1 MIKTDLFTR
10 NIIKRTQQELQMW
23 LPDLMRG
30 LGYQKV
36 YAPSEYI
43 LCVGEIPVMVVCHM
57 DTVHQHVPKTVLCQH
72 GIMWSPEGIGGDDR
86 CGIYG
91 AIEIAKRCQKR
102 PFILFTTDEE
112 IGGIGVQAF
121 CRDFPENEYDIRFL
135 VELDR
140 KGYNDICFYQCDN
153 PDFMEYAMKETTY
166 LEAYGSYTDIVDIM
180 DTWNVAGCN
189 LSCGYYNAHST
200 SEYIVLKHLDR
211 VINICIDWF
220 DRTDWE
226 NTPIYETYSPF
237 TTPGKTGG
245 RYGSYQDY
253 SRSHIWDFD
262 YSYDD
267 YESQAPEG
275 YFECLDCGVHERLEY
290 RKAFDGLC
298 RDCYAMN
305 CGDFDLDI
313 IMDEASCVECG
324 EPISDVTFQRNQG
337 RCNDCQAFYQELEKM
352 TRI

>member
-112 IGGIGVQAF
+112 IGGVGVQAF
-121 CRDFPENEYDIRFL
+121 CRDFPENEYNIRFL

-153 PDFMEYAMKETTY
+153 PDFMEYAMVLCVCGLACVLGARVGIFNVGGEGQLLFVAENAFMLCAVVHINALHIGNERGKP
-166 LEAYGSYTDIVDIM
+166 DIQ
-180 DTWNVAGCN
+180 N
-189 LSCGYYNAHST
+189 
-200 SEYIVLKHLDR
+200 E
-211 VINICIDWF
+211 
-220 DRTDWE
+220 
-226 NTPIYETYSPF
+226 
-237 TTPGKTGG
+237 KTCSLLFKSFL
-245 RYGSYQDY
+245 R
-253 SRSHIWDFD
+253 
-262 YSYDD
+262 
-267 YESQAPEG
+267 
-275 YFECLDCGVHERLEY
+275 
-290 RKAFDGLC
+290 
-298 RDCYAMN
+298 
-305 CGDFDLDI
+305 
-313 IMDEASCVECG
+313 
-324 EPISDVTFQRNQG
+324 RN
-337 RCNDCQAFYQELEKM
+337 
-352 TRI
+352 

>member
-1 MIKTDLFTR
+1 MIKTELFTR
-10 NIIKRTQQELQMW
+10 NIIKRSQEELQTW

-43 LCVGEIPVMVVCHM
+43 FCVGEIPVMVVCHM
-57 DTVHQHVPKTVLCQH
+57 DTVHTHIPKTVLCQH
-72 GIMWSPEGIGGDDR
+72 GIMWSPEGVGGDDR

-91 AIEIAKRCQKR
+91 AIEIAKRCKKR

-112 IGGIGVQAF
+112 IGGVGVQAF

-153 PDFMEYAMKETTY
+153 PDFIEYAKKETTY

-180 DTWNVAGCN
+180 DAWNVAGCN
-189 LSCGYYNAHST
+189 LSCGYYNAHSI

-220 DRTDWE
+220 DRTDWD
-226 NTPIYETYSPF
+226 NTPIYQTYSPF
-237 TTPGKTGG
+237 TNPRLSGG
-245 RYGSYQDY
+245 HYNSTA
-253 SRSHIWDFD
+253 IWDFGIATQD
-262 YSYDD
+262 
-267 YESQAPEG
+267 EMEEAEG
-275 YFECLDCGVHERLEY
+275 YYECVACGAEERQTYKE
-290 RKAFDGLC
+290 FFCSLC
-298 RDCYAMN
+298 RDCFEMESL
-305 CGDFDLDI
+305 GDLDLLEQDNYCI
-313 IMDEASCVECG
+313 ECG
-324 EPISDVTFQRNQG
+324 EPVATRFQTAPNG
-337 RCNDCQAFYQELEKM
+337 LCSHCAKHYG
-352 TRI
+352 IY